1 MRSLVRRPPRARRWG
16 PPVNLSLAERVV
28 RIAAGLLVGLL
39 GLLGWPVQVH
49 GAAGLAVAVVT
60 ILAVLDLTI
69 SGLIG
74 YCPLYRFL
82 PVPSPT
88 GKQE

>member
-1 MRSLVRRPPRARRWG
+1 MKLPVRRPPRARRWG
-16 PPVNLSLAERVV
+16 PPINLSLAERVI

-49 GAAGLAVAVVT
+49 GMAGLAVAVVT
-60 ILAVLDLTI
+60 VLAVLDLTI

-74 YCPLYRFL
+74 YCPLYRFVPL
-82 PVPSPT
+82 PSST
-88 GKQE
+88 GERE

>member
-1 MRSLVRRPPRARRWG
+1 MRFAARRLPRARRWG
-16 PPVNLSLAERVV
+16 PPINLSLAERVV
-28 RIAAGLLVGLL
+28 RIVAGLLVGLL
-39 GLLGWPVQVH
+39 GLLGWPVEVH

-60 ILAVLDLTI
+60 VLAVLDLTI

-74 YCPLYRFL
+74 YCPLHRFVS
-82 PVPSPT
+82 VPSAT